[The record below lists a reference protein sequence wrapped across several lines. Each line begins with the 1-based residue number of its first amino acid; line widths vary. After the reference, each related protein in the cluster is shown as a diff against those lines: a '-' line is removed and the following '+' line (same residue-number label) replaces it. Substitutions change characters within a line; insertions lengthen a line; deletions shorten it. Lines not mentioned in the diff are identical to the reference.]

1 MNDCPLRSTNQRD
14 TNQREQLPFPQSPPS
29 NTDDKTRLH
38 WGADLILLATALIWG
53 TNILVFKNVISD
65 FSPWVFNA
73 LRLVFATITLGIL
86 AAGEAWLVAP
96 MKAHEPVRWWRVSLF
111 AFLSGFAYPVVF
123 VKGIDLTTAG
133 NTALILA
140 SMPMWTA
147 MLSFVFL
154 RERLPRV
161 TWFGLLVTLVGTA
174 IVTTQGSG
182 QVILSSRYFLGNV
195 CMLVAAM
202 TWATATVMSRP
213 ILKKLT
219 PLRLAFI
226 SALLTTPFHLW
237 LVAAELR
244 AALPLAMQPAM
255 LLAII
260 YSGVFSTGVAYAT
273 WHVGVRAVGA
283 SHASVYQNVVTL
295 VAVIGGWIVLE
306 EQPLLAQVL
315 GGILMI
321 GGLLLMRRGR
331 D

>member
-1 MNDCPLRSTNQRD
+1 MNDFPLREASQPD
-14 TNQREQLPFPQSPPS
+14 QQPFSDS
-29 NTDDKTRLH
+29 LFSESVAKSSIH
-38 WGADLILLATALIWG
+38 WRSDLILLSTALMWG
-53 TNILVFKNVISD
+53 TNILVFKVTISD

-73 LRLVFATITLGIL
+73 LRLLFATITLGIL

-111 AFLSGFAYPVVF
+111 AFLSGFAYLVLF
-123 VKGIDLTTAG
+123 VKGIELTTAG

-147 MLSFVFL
+147 ILSFVFL

-161 TWFGLLVTLVGTA
+161 TWFGLVVTLVGTA

-182 QVILSSRYFLGNV
+182 PVSFSSHYFVGNV

-202 TWATATVMSRP
+202 TWSTATVMSRP
-213 ILKKLT
+213 ILRKIT

-226 SALLTTPFHLW
+226 SALLTTPIHLW
-237 LVAAELR
+237 MVSPELP
-244 AALPLAMQPAM
+244 AALPQAMQPAT

-260 YSGVFSTGVAYAT
+260 YSGVFSTGVAYVT

-295 VAVIGGWIVLE
+295 VAVVGGWIVLK

-315 GGILMI
+315 GGVLMI
-321 GGLLLMRRGR
+321 AGLLLMRRGR
-331 D
+331 E

>member
-1 MNDCPLRSTNQRD
+1 MNDFPFRE
-14 TNQREQLPFPQSPPS
+14 TNQRETSQRDQRSNSSSLPS
-29 NTDDKTRLH
+29 NTITAVRSP
-38 WGADLILLATALIWG
+38 WWADLILMSTALMWG
-53 TNILVFKNVISD
+53 TNILVFKNAISD
-65 FSPWVFNA
+65 ISPWVFNA

-86 AAGEAWLVAP
+86 AAGEAWLARP
-96 MKAHEPVRWWRVSLF
+96 MKAREPVRWWRVSLF
-111 AFLSGFAYPVVF
+111 AFLSGFAYLVLF

-133 NTALILA
+133 NTGLILA

-147 MLSFVFL
+147 ILSFVFL
-154 RERLPRV
+154 HERLPRI
-161 TWFGLLVTLVGTA
+161 TWFGLLVTFVGTA

-182 QVILSSRYFLGNV
+182 PVSFSSRYIVGNV

-213 ILKKLT
+213 ILKKIT

-226 SALLTTPFHLW
+226 SALLTTPFHLL
-237 LVAAELR
+237 LVASELP
-244 AALPLAMQPAM
+244 AALRQAMQPTM

-260 YSGVFSTGVAYAT
+260 YSGAFSTGVAYVT

-283 SHASVYQNVVTL
+283 SHASIYQNIVTL
-295 VAVIGGWIVLE
+295 VTVVGGWIVLK

-321 GGLLLMRRGR
+321 AGLLLMRKGR

>member
-1 MNDCPLRSTNQRD
+1 MSIAKARS
-14 TNQREQLPFPQSPPS
+14 
-29 NTDDKTRLH
+29 H
-38 WGADLILLATALIWG
+38 WGADLILLSTALMWG
-53 TNILVFKNVISD
+53 TNILVFKSAIGD

-111 AFLSGFAYPVVF
+111 AFLSGFVYLVVF

-147 MLSFVFL
+147 ILSFVFL

-161 TWFGLLVTLVGTA
+161 TWFGLLVTFVGTA

-182 QVILSSRYFLGNV
+182 PVSFSSRYFLGNV

-202 TWATATVMSRP
+202 TWSTATVMSRP
-213 ILKKLT
+213 ILTKIT

-237 LVAAELR
+237 LVAAELP
-244 AALPLAMQPAM
+244 AAMPQAMQPAK
-255 LLAII
+255 LLAIV
-260 YSGVFSTGVAYAT
+260 YSGVFSTGVAYVT

-295 VAVIGGWIVLE
+295 VAVIGGWIVLK

-321 GGLLLMRRGR
+321 AGLFLMRRGR
-331 D
+331 E